1 VSQPNKTGKS
11 SRGRPTRAAVYERL
25 RVQIGELRGRLGGL
39 PSPSE
44 ADGIWRGIWLEEA
57 HHSTAI
63 EGNTLVLKQ
72 VEQLLEQGRAVG
84 NKEIREYLEVRGYA
98 DAASWVYGQALDP
111 GAWSSGELLSQTELR
126 HIHRLALTPA
136 WDIEPHPNASHSERP
151 GSFREHHIRPF
162 PGGMCPPPWPEV
174 SALVIDWS
182 NEVQAMGRESEG
194 IEPEALAKVHVRFEQ
209 IHPFLDGNGRT
220 GRLVLNLILVRLGYP
235 PAIIFKGERRRYLAA
250 LQSADQG
257 DHGPLGE
264 LLARAILDNLHKF
277 VVPAVAGS
285 SRLVPLPALAS
296 DEISANA
303 LRVAAT
309 RGRLKASKAADGTWR
324 STRAWV
330 EEYLAGRYAR
340 EARDN
345 STNALASSIDSQ
357 RRSLGH

>member
-1 VSQPNKTGKS
+1 VSQPNKITNS

-25 RVQIGELRGRLGGL
+25 RVQIDELRDRLGGL
-39 PSPSE
+39 PPPGD

-84 NKEIREYLEVRGYA
+84 NKELREYMEVRGYA
-98 DAASWVYGQALDP
+98 DAANWIYGQALNL
-111 GAWSSGELLSQTELR
+111 GAWSSGELLSLTELR

-136 WDIEPHPNASHSERP
+136 WDVAPHPSAGHGERP
-151 GSFREHHIRPF
+151 GSFREHDIRPF
-162 PGGMCPPPWPEV
+162 PGGMRPPPWPEV
-174 SALVIDWS
+174 PAMVTDWIREVRAL
-182 NEVQAMGRESEG
+182 GREERG
-194 IEPEALAKVHVRFEQ
+194 IVPEALAKVHARFEQ

-220 GRLVLNLILVRLGYP
+220 GRLVVNLLLVRLGYP
-235 PAIIFKGERRRYLAA
+235 PAIIFKGDRRRYLAA
-250 LQSADQG
+250 LQSADRG
-257 DHGPLGE
+257 DHGLLGE

-277 VVPAVAGS
+277 VLPAAAGP

-296 DEISANA
+296 ERVSANA

-324 STRAWV
+324 STREWV
-330 EEYLAGRYAR
+330 DEYLAGRYDRA
-340 EARDN
+340 
-345 STNALASSIDSQ
+345 
-357 RRSLGH
+357 